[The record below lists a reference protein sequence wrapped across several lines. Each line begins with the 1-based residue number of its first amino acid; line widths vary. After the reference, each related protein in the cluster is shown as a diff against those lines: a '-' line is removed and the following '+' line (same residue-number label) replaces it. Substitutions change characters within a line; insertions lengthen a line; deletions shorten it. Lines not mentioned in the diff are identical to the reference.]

1 MARARV
7 PPARDA
13 TVNITTATEK
23 ENVRLTNA
31 IEETTTRP
39 ASADANM
46 QDGMAEA
53 MRLTR
58 AGRLAEATA
67 LIQRTLGNP
76 LGSSFGNQAAPEAP
90 PAPSIPAEAWSTLP
104 GAGTTMRGLTD
115 LPGLQDLPG
124 LPDLSNLPQIS
135 LPNMPVGRVSP
146 PVIEP
151 NVAPGPAPDA
161 PATAG
166 KFVSGSYTNGSGS
179 RGYKLYIPS
188 GPTGQPLPLLV
199 MLHGCTQ
206 NAADFAAG
214 TGMNALAES
223 GKFLV
228 VYPEQAQSANM
239 NKCWNW
245 FKTADQQRDRGEPSI
260 VAGIT
265 RQISAT
271 YLVDDRR
278 IYVAGMSAGAAMA
291 VVMGATYPDL
301 YAAVGVHSGLAY
313 GAAHDMPSAFRAM
326 QQGAPDT
333 SGTKTSVSGT
343 AVDLTRTVPTIVFHG
358 DRDSTVNQR
367 NGEQVLNQWAG
378 ANAAAT
384 RAASGDVPR
393 VTVRQGQVPGGH
405 AYTRSVYRDTDG
417 QPVAEQWTIHGAG
430 HAWAGGSPRGSYTD
444 PRGPN
449 ASAEM
454 VRFFLE
460 HPRH

>member
-1 MARARV
+1 M
-7 PPARDA
+7 
-13 TVNITTATEK
+13 
-23 ENVRLTNA
+23 TNA

-46 QDGMAEA
+46 EDGMAEA

-188 GPTGQPLPLLV
+188 GSTGQPLPLLV

-206 NAADFAAG
+206 NADDFAAG

-228 VYPEQAQSANM
+228 VYPEQAQAANM

-260 VAGIT
+260 IAGIT

-271 YLVDDRR
+271 YPVDDRG

-384 RAASGDVPR
+384 RTASGDVPR
-393 VTVRQGQVPGGH
+393 ITVRQGQVPGGH

-417 QPVAEQWTIHGAG
+417 QPVAERWTIHGAG